1 MSKEDKVINI
11 VKAGIGNNIYNFAN
25 SNSAAYG
32 LFTIVFAILSG
43 LIAATLFRRL

>member
-1 MSKEDKVINI
+1 MDKKIINI
-11 VKAGIGNNIYNFAN
+11 EKSGIGSKIYYFAN

-32 LFTIVFAILSG
+32 LLVIIFAILSG